1 MPLETDP
8 AMLEGSTTLLR
19 WLGATSLLGALGL
32 YVAWITLPPEL
43 VIEAVVDK
51 SKKFNSE
58 SRIKI
63 KNNGKMPAL
72 AIKADVENLCAVIAT
87 NRFENC
93 GIFNGPSAVARL
105 AGGESAE
112 ISISPGVGFGQGMQI
127 TEFSYTLI
135 LKHQAKVFFFHK
147 KFQKRWKVELRNFA
161 DGFAWH
167 VVPA

>member
-1 MPLETDP
+1 MQ
-8 AMLEGSTTLLR
+8 GSITILQ
-19 WLGATSLLGALGL
+19 WLGATSIASFLALYAACL
-32 YVAWITLPPEL
+32 AFPPEL

-63 KNNGKMPAL
+63 KNNGKLPAI
-72 AIKADVENLCAVIAT
+72 AIQADVENLCAVIAT

-93 GIFNGPSAVARL
+93 GILNGPHAVARL

-112 ISISPGVGFGQGMQI
+112 ISVSPGFGFSQGMQI
-127 TEFSYTLI
+127 TEFTYILT
-135 LKHQAKVFFFHK
+135 LKHHAKLFFFRKEFK
-147 KFQKRWKVELRNFA
+147 KKWKVELRNFE

-167 VVPA
+167 IVPA